1 VANSSYTLG
10 VPFTVKDLLD
20 TEGIRTTYGSCALD
34 KNIPDKDIVAVSRM
48 KAAGAILLG
57 KTTTPEFASKV
68 TTDSLLTGITRNPW
82 SHSLSPGG
90 SSGGDCVAV
99 VTGVVPFGVSTDGGG
114 SSRIP
119 ASTCGILGM
128 KVTIGAIPHESWP
141 FHCGNNS
148 SISMNCRHP
157 VDLSGLFNTMSG
169 AHRLDPWSRR
179 EISSIDASSVFYQS
193 LASKRALF
201 IPTIGGNIV
210 DDEYLAVVQEAL
222 EQLKGL
228 GLNVDVA
235 LDDPTHFNPGIS
247 TQMMACNL
255 AARVRQ
261 MPKDQQEHL
270 GPVLQGLLNEEKFRM
285 DGVSLQSDAISRSG
299 TYDRLEHLLSRYD
312 FIFSA
317 TLTAPPPL
325 ADPDSDQDIT
335 VNGNKEAISKWWTHL
350 SISNLTG
357 HPSISIPCGNDA
369 NNLPVGLHAIGGWD
383 REQDLVTLACA
394 VSKFYDWTKNCPLE

>member
-1 VANSSYTLG
+1 
-10 VPFTVKDLLD
+10 
-20 TEGIRTTYGSCALD
+20 
-34 KNIPDKDIVAVSRM
+34 M

-68 TTDSLLTGITRNPW
+68 TTDSLLSGITRNPW
-82 SHSLSPGG
+82 SQTLSPGG

-141 FHCGNNS
+141 FHYGNNS

-157 VDLSGLFNTMSG
+157 IDLASLFNTMSG
-169 AHRLDPWSRR
+169 AHRFDPWSRR
-179 EISSIDASSVFYQS
+179 QIPNIVSSSDSYQS
-193 LASKRALF
+193 VSGKRALF
-201 IPTIGGNIV
+201 IPTLGGNIV
-210 DDEYLAVVQEAL
+210 DDEYLAVVQKAL
-222 EQLKGL
+222 EQLKCSGL
-228 GLNVDVA
+228 QVDVA
-235 LDDPTHFNPGIS
+235 LDDPTQFNPDI
-247 TQMMACNL
+247 TTKMMVCNL
-255 AARVRQ
+255 AARVRK
-261 MPKDQQEHL
+261 MPKDQQERL
-270 GPVLQGLLNEEKFRM
+270 GPVLRGLLDEKQLRM
-285 DGVSLQSDAISRSG
+285 DGVILQSDAISRSQ
-299 TYDRLEHLLSRYD
+299 TYDRLEHLLDSYD

-317 TLTAPPPL
+317 TLTAAPPL

-335 VNGNKEAISKWWTHL
+335 INGNKEAISRWWTHL

-357 HPSISIPCGNDA
+357 HPSISIPCGTDS

-383 REQDLVTLACA
+383 REQDLVTLACEI
-394 VSKFYDWTKNCPLE
+394 STFYDWTKNCPLE